1 MSSWLKSVDWNEGG
15 ATPKGTTRA
24 EDSLNG
30 ACRSRLYLISW
41 SHARGTRRL
50 RNGKQRPCKKGVRRI
65 AIHVILLRTK

>member
-24 EDSLNG
+24 EDPLNG
-30 ACRSRLYLISW
+30 ACRSRHYLISW

-50 RNGKQRPCKKGVRRI
+50 RNGNQRPLASQNKKAAKPMLYSLI
-65 AIHVILLRTK
+65 I